1 MPVLTVPRGIG
12 DLTGEWLAAALAD
25 RADGAQVTS
34 LVAVQIASGTGA
46 DSVRLVPTWDRPTP
60 GPASVVAKVPSSD
73 QVNRLIGFA
82 TKAFGR
88 EAAFYNELA
97 ATVWVSRPTCYF
109 AHYDHQ
115 LDAYVVLLE
124 DMLPADPG
132 DPVDRLLTPGGG
144 VGHARTGRPA
154 RPALGRRFAARRRL
168 ARMPRFGRGPGPRR
182 TGPEPVRRICGPLWG
197 PPRAAKPSGSSEQ
210 LMGALDR
217 YLTDRPGPWTVLHGD
232 LRLDNL
238 LFGRP
243 RVTVVDWHTV
253 RVGPALSDVS
263 YFIGSALPPEARR
276 DHECELVRAYHRHLA
291 AAGVTL
297 SWEAC
302 WEGYRRYSLDG
313 LVTAIA
319 SSMLD
324 RQSETSDDAWMTMV
338 NRHGCQALDLGAEE
352 FLAG

>member
-34 LVAVQIASGTGA
+34 LVAVQIASGSGA

-60 GPASVVAKVPSSD
+60 GPASVFAKVPSAD

-115 LDAYVVLLE
+115 MDAYVVLLE

-132 DPVDRLLTPGGG
+132 DPVAGCSPQEAASVMPELAALHSPRWGDQALLDAAWLECPASAAVRAHAELVPNLFGGFVDRYGDRLEPEVL
-144 VGHARTGRPA
+144 
-154 RPALGRRFAARRRL
+154 RL
-168 ARMPRFGRGPGPRR
+168 
-182 TGPEPVRRICGPLWG
+182 
-197 PPRAAKPSGSSEQ
+197 SEH

-217 YLTDRPGPWTVLHGD
+217 YLPDRPGPWTLLHGD

-253 RVGPALSDVS
+253 KVGPGLSDVA
-263 YFIGSALPPEARR
+263 YFMGSALAPEARR

-291 AAGVTL
+291 AGGVNM

-319 SSMLD
+319 TSMLE
-324 RQSETSDDAWMTMV
+324 RQSEGGDEAWLAMV

-352 FLAG
+352 FLTP